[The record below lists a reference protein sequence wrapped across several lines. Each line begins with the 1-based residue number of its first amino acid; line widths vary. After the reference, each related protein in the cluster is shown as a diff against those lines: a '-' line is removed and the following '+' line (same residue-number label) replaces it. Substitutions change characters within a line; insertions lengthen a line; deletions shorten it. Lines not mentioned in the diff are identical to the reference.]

1 MSNQQDPNLQSQN
14 DFNAPAAP
22 SEPTA
27 PSAPAAPSAPL
38 PPAYTAPAAPQHQAA
53 PAPGYTQAPGYTAA
67 PGYAQA
73 PAAAP
78 TNTMAIVSMISS
90 IIGWFAFGSLC
101 IVGVILGHISLKQ
114 IKTSG
119 EGGRGMALTGV
130 IMGYI
135 GIAGWVI
142 GLIIFFV
149 VLGIAGASIAAAGAS
164 AGY

>member
-1 MSNQQDPNLQSQN
+1 MSNQQDPNLQPQQN
-14 DFNAPAAP
+14 FTGA
-22 SEPTA
+22 
-27 PSAPAAPSAPL
+27 
-38 PPAYTAPAAPQHQAA
+38 APAAPQVPGYT
-53 PAPGYTQAPGYTAA
+53 PAPGYAQT

-73 PAAAP
+73 PSAAP

-114 IKTSG
+114 LKTSG
-119 EGGRGMALTGV
+119 EGGRGMALTGL

-142 GLIIFFV
+142 GLIIFLI
-149 VLGIAGASIAAAGAS
+149 VLGIAGASIAAAGVSSAS
-164 AGY
+164 

>member
-1 MSNQQDPNLQSQN
+1 MSNQQDPNPQPQQN
-14 DFNAPAAP
+14 FTGA
-22 SEPTA
+22 
-27 PSAPAAPSAPL
+27 
-38 PPAYTAPAAPQHQAA
+38 APAAPQVPGYT
-53 PAPGYTQAPGYTAA
+53 PAPGYAQT

-73 PAAAP
+73 PSAAP

-114 IKTSG
+114 LKTSG
-119 EGGRGMALTGV
+119 EGGRGMALTGL

-142 GLIIFFV
+142 GLIIFFI
-149 VLGIAGASIAAAGAS
+149 VLGIAGASIAAAGVSSAS
-164 AGY
+164 

>member
-1 MSNQQDPNLQSQN
+1 MSNQQDPNLQPQQN
-14 DFNAPAAP
+14 FTGA
-22 SEPTA
+22 
-27 PSAPAAPSAPL
+27 
-38 PPAYTAPAAPQHQAA
+38 APAAPQV
-53 PAPGYTQAPGYTAA
+53 PGYTPA

-73 PAAAP
+73 PSAAP

-114 IKTSG
+114 LKTSG
-119 EGGRGMALTGV
+119 EGGRGMALTGL

-142 GLIIFFV
+142 GLIIFLI
-149 VLGIAGASIAAAGAS
+149 VLGIAGASIAAAGVSSAS
-164 AGY
+164 

>member
-1 MSNQQDPNLQSQN
+1 MSNQQDPNLQPQQN
-14 DFNAPAAP
+14 F
-22 SEPTA
+22 TG
-27 PSAPAAPSAPL
+27 SAPAAP
-38 PPAYTAPAAPQHQAA
+38 QV
-53 PAPGYTQAPGYTAA
+53 PGYTQA

-114 IKTSG
+114 LKTSG
-119 EGGRGMALTGV
+119 EGGRGMALTGL

-142 GLIIFFV
+142 GLIIFFI
-149 VLGIAGASIAAAGAS
+149 VLGIAGASIAAAGVSSAS
-164 AGY
+164 

>member
-1 MSNQQDPNLQSQN
+1 MSNQQDPNLQPQQN
-14 DFNAPAAP
+14 FAGA
-22 SEPTA
+22 
-27 PSAPAAPSAPL
+27 
-38 PPAYTAPAAPQHQAA
+38 APAAPQ
-53 PAPGYTQAPGYTAA
+53 APGYTQAPGYAPA

-73 PAAAP
+73 PATAP

-114 IKTSG
+114 LKTSG
-119 EGGRGMALTGV
+119 EGGRGMALTGL

-142 GLIIFFV
+142 GLIIFFI
-149 VLGIAGASIAAAGAS
+149 VLGIAGASIAAAGVSSAS
-164 AGY
+164 

>member
-1 MSNQQDPNLQSQN
+1 MSNQQDPNLHPQN
-14 DFNAPAAP
+14 N
-22 SEPTA
+22 
-27 PSAPAAPSAPL
+27 L
-38 PPAYTAPAAPQHQAA
+38 GAPAAPQYPAASPPGSTQAPGYAQA
-53 PAPGYTQAPGYTAA
+53 PAPGYAQAPGYA
-67 PGYAQA
+67 PA

-114 IKTSG
+114 LKTSG
-119 EGGRGMALTGV
+119 EGGRGMALTGL

-135 GIAGWVI
+135 GIAGWIV
-142 GLIIFFV
+142 GLIILFV
-149 VLGIAGASIAAAGAS
+149 FLGIAGASIAAAGAS

>member
-1 MSNQQDPNLQSQN
+1 MSNQQDPNLQPQQN
-14 DFNAPAAP
+14 FTGA
-22 SEPTA
+22 
-27 PSAPAAPSAPL
+27 
-38 PPAYTAPAAPQHQAA
+38 APAAPQV
-53 PAPGYTQAPGYTAA
+53 PGYTPA

-73 PAAAP
+73 PSAAP

-114 IKTSG
+114 LKTSG
-119 EGGRGMALTGV
+119 EGGRGMALTGL

-142 GLIIFFV
+142 GLIIFFI
-149 VLGIAGASIAAAGAS
+149 VLGIAGASIAAAGVSSAS
-164 AGY
+164 

>member
-1 MSNQQDPNLQSQN
+1 MSNQQDPNLQPQQN
-14 DFNAPAAP
+14 FTGA
-22 SEPTA
+22 
-27 PSAPAAPSAPL
+27 
-38 PPAYTAPAAPQHQAA
+38 APAAPQV
-53 PAPGYTQAPGYTAA
+53 PGYTQAPGYAPA

-73 PAAAP
+73 PGYEQVPGYTQAPGYAQAPSAAP

-114 IKTSG
+114 LKTSG
-119 EGGRGMALTGV
+119 EGGRGMALTGL

-142 GLIIFFV
+142 GLIIFFI
-149 VLGIAGASIAAAGAS
+149 VLGIAGASIAAAGVSSAS
-164 AGY
+164 

>member
-1 MSNQQDPNLQSQN
+1 MSNQQDPNLQPQN
-14 DFNAPAAP
+14 DFAGV
-22 SEPTA
+22 A
-27 PSAPAAPSAPL
+27 PSAPQ
-38 PPAYTAPAAPQHQAA
+38 PPAYTAPAAPQYQTV
-53 PAPGYTQAPGYTAA
+53 PA

-119 EGGRGMALTGV
+119 EGGRGMALTGL

-142 GLIIFFV
+142 GLIIFFII
-149 VLGIAGASIAAAGAS
+149 LGIAGASIAAAGVSSGA
-164 AGY
+164 